1 MAAICMLN
9 VLWFKPD
16 GGAERYAE
24 YGEAVMPLL
33 NGVGAQM
40 LFPTL
45 AVVQTLEGGFDPDLI
60 LLVRYPSKDAFNAMW
75 QTDAYSKIAH
85 LRTEAISKA
94 VLTRCALE
102 PEDAAPID
110 FQSGVVLFEGL
121 SFTPGGRAT
130 YDEYLRQI
138 EPLIE
143 AQEGALLSPRLLP
156 ERSMAEDF
164 TPDLVL
170 LSHFPSLEHVRA
182 VAASDEYARAAVLR
196 RQAVDHAVTVM
207 CQPR

>member
-9 VLWFKPD
+9 ALWFKPD
-16 GGAERYAE
+16 GGAQRYAE

-33 NGVGAQM
+33 RGVGAEM
-40 LFPTL
+40 LLPML
-45 AVVQTLEGGFDPDLI
+45 PVVQTLEGGFDPDLI

-85 LRTEAISKA
+85 LRTEAITKA

-110 FQSGVVLFEGL
+110 FQSGSVLFEGL
-121 SFTPGGRAT
+121 SFTPGGRPA

-138 EPLIE
+138 GPLIE
-143 AQEGALLSPRLLP
+143 AQQGRLLSPRLLP

-170 LSHFPSLEHVRA
+170 LSHFPSMEQLSA
-182 VAASDEYARAAVLR
+182 VAATDEYAKAAVLR
-196 RQAVDHAVTVM
+196 RKAVDHAATVV